1 MNNTKCITMATSN
14 HTNISGDT
22 QPCGGCRKRHVR
34 PSTVAAAPRTTRSS
48 PCSRHLKL
56 KCLIS
61 ALGVAAVSLTPCYTT
76 IPTVSA
82 NGVSSLP
89 VRERG
94 GDAASFLR
102 SSGIGIKL
110 DGVSSG
116 RESPHQQHEL
126 MVRKLQEDTDDHDH
140 AHDDEDHDGELHEE
154 ESEEVIEALETSEE
168 VIEALET
175 LNLSQGQGGI
185 SNTIS
190 VGPIS
195 VSTQG
200 ITGEEEVEETED
212 EHLHDDHEDEDEHL
226 HDEDNHGK
234 IMLHITNCNIV
245 LTWIAIL

>member
-1 MNNTKCITMATSN
+1 MATNN
-14 HTNISGDT
+14 HTNNSDDPT

-34 PSTVAAAPRTTRSS
+34 SSTVAAAPRTTRSS
-48 PCSRHLKL
+48 PCSRHL

-94 GDAASFLR
+94 GAAASFLH
-102 SSGIGIKL
+102 SSGSGIKL

-116 RESPHQQHEL
+116 LGESPHQQHAF
-126 MVRKLQEDTDDHDH
+126 MVRKLQEDTDDHDDEDH
-140 AHDDEDHDGELHEE
+140 EDHDGELHEE
-154 ESEEVIEALETSEE
+154 ESGEVIEALETSEE

-175 LNLSQGQGGI
+175 LNLSQGQGGG
-185 SNTIS
+185 IS
-190 VGPIS
+190 VGPIT

-200 ITGEEEVEETED
+200 ITGEEEVEMLGEMED
-212 EHLHDDHEDEDEHL
+212 EHEDEDEHL

-234 IMLHITNCNIV
+234 IMLHIANCFDLDCHS
-245 LTWIAIL
+245 LTHF

>member
-1 MNNTKCITMATSN
+1 MATNN
-14 HTNISGDT
+14 HTNASGDPT

-34 PSTVAAAPRTTRSS
+34 SSTVAAAPTRSP
-48 PCSRHLKL
+48 PCSRHL

-61 ALGVAAVSLTPCYTT
+61 ALSVAAVSLTPCYTT

-116 RESPHQQHEL
+116 LGESPHQQHKL

-154 ESEEVIEALETSEE
+154 EIEEVIEALETSDE

-175 LNLSQGQGGI
+175 LNLSQGQGGG
-185 SNTIS
+185 IS
-190 VGPIS
+190 VGPLT

-200 ITGEEEVEETED
+200 ITGEEEVETED

-234 IMLHITNCNIV
+234 IMLHI
-245 LTWIAIL
+245 AILF